1 MAPQNIVSINSKLRL
16 YIGKGSMLRIQPL
29 QYRIAENFH
38 GRIIHRDFR
47 GLPSANVFS
56 TKFCDI
62 HNAHIVCMREDHTY
76 IIIGPEQSTKVF
88 STKFSF
94 CTETNVFC
102 LEHFLLYGMTYFV
115 TLYSFI

>member
-38 GRIIHRDFR
+38 GRIIRRDFR

-56 TKFCDI
+56 MKFCDI

-76 IIIGPEQSTKVF
+76 IIIGPEQSAKVF

-94 CTETNVFC
+94 CVPLTFSVIC
-102 LEHFLLYGMTYFV
+102 YDILYYSLLIYIGCKK
-115 TLYSFI
+115 